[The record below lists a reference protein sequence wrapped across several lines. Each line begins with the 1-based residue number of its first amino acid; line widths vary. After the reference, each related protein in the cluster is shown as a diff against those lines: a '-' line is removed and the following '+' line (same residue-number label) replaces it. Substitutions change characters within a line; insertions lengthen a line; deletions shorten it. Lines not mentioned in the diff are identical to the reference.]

1 MIIKIWYSVQN
12 CGDGSA
18 YPKLMESKELAEL
31 DQDTMDEGWG
41 ESCTGCITIE
51 SDSPV
56 KVKRVST
63 IEDEIKGVNEDL
75 EYTKTAWRV
84 KSLGEKLNKLNELK
98 KIRDANV

>member
-41 ESCTGCITIE
+41 GSCTGCIVVE

-56 KVKRVST
+56 KVKNVST
-63 IEDEIKGVNEDL
+63 IEDEIKEVVEDL
-75 EYTKTAWRV
+75 DYW
-84 KSLGEKLNKLNELK
+84 KSTNRSEIKARESL
-98 KIRDANV
+98 